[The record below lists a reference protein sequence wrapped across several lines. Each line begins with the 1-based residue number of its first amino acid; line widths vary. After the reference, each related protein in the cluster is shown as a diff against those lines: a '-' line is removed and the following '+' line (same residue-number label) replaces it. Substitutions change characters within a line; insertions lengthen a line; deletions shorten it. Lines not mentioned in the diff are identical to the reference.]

1 MGVLDA
7 LKAEVYSRES
17 LRTYEIIRAA
27 EPLLKPYPTFDSFLE
42 AMHSSGKEAGQFHD
56 RILLRFIQLIQ
67 TKSHPKVVQA
77 WMVFLLTPK
86 LKTLQKQYPSINDS
100 DLFWETLR
108 AINRFSVWEDRRFI
122 ASGLTKNI
130 ENALLIVCQNEQR

>member
-7 LKAEVYSRES
+7 LKAEVYSSKS
-17 LRTYEIIRAA
+17 LKTYEIIRTT
-27 EPLLKPYPTFDSFLE
+27 EPLLKPYPTLKSFLE
-42 AMHSSGKEAGQFHD
+42 KMQMSGRQSGRFHD
-56 RILLRFIQLIQ
+56 QILLRFIQLIL
-67 TKSHPKVVQA
+67 TKSHLKVVQA

-86 LKTLQKQYPSINDS
+86 LKTLQRQYPSINDS